1 MSLAEALR
9 SERGFTL
16 AELLVACA
24 VIALVMAG
32 LLVSLQAGQE
42 AYLRGSN
49 EVEATQSVRVAIERM
64 AQELRVAGFCP
75 TCTTAPPIF
84 TAITAQSATGFTIQ
98 NDWDGDGV
106 ITAAGT
112 VTDGFGNVR
121 GEQIVYAFAGGALT
135 RQETGVDASPL
146 TLATGINS
154 LTFTYQDNAG
164 VVTAVPDNI
173 RTVVVTATTQPQF
186 QPAATLQGRVL
197 VTMTDSLRMR
207 NR

>member
-1 MSLAEALR
+1 MRFTEVLR

-24 VIALVMAG
+24 VVALVMAG
-32 LLVSLQAGQE
+32 LLVSLQSGQA
-42 AYLRGSN
+42 AYLRGAN
-49 EVEATQSVRVAIERM
+49 EVEATQSVRVALERM
-64 AQELRVAGFCP
+64 AQELRGAGFCP
-75 TCTTAPPIF
+75 TCTSAPPF

-106 ITAAGT
+106 ITTAGT
-112 VTDGFGNVR
+112 VTDAFGNIR

-135 RQETGVDASPL
+135 RQETGVDVAGPL

-164 VVTAVPDNI
+164 VVTATPANI